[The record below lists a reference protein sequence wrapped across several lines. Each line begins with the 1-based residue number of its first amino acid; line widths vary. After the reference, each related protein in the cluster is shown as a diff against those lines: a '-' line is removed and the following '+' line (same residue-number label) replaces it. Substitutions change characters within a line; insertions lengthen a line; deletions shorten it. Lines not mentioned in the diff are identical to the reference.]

1 MRSARRRGPAPHGK
15 GSAFTHRQPSARG
28 LTTIRRTV
36 RPACGTADGGA
47 GSARMPSLYALPVVA
62 LSLVGAAAG
71 LSLGRAAIE
80 EVNPVY
86 LHDPDQAFHADLAP
100 YRSPDWAAVQAQEY
114 QQAQVVTEPAPTPA
128 TCIGCRTWPV
138 EYVPRHDPTVDRAYA
153 PRADDREYREALARL
168 PAEAVPAPSR
178 EPARDRI

>member
-1 MRSARRRGPAPHGK
+1 
-15 GSAFTHRQPSARG
+15 
-28 LTTIRRTV
+28 
-36 RPACGTADGGA
+36 
-47 GSARMPSLYALPVVA
+47 MPSLYALPVIA

-138 EYVPRHDPTVDRAYA
+138 EYVPRHDPTIDRAYA

-168 PAEAVPAPSR
+168 PAEAVP
-178 EPARDRI
+178 EPARERIVRYTSYPVSREEAAARRLAAAQARAEAGAEALAEGGAEAPLEGGAEDHAATQ